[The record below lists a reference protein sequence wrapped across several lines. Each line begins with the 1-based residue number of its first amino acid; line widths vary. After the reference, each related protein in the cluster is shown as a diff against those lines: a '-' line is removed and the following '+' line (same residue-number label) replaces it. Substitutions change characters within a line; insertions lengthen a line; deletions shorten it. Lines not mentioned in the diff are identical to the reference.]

1 MANNAPAYGSGR
13 NRRPDPISQ
22 IGPGI
27 GHESGHLAADP
38 VAPMPSGCI
47 SLDAP
52 IVRIEGVRII
62 RKGSAWRGVGLRL
75 QNNDPASTIFEVF
88 LTAGDGRDL
97 VIAVLDEDEAVATWR
112 SAGKATMLPLLMQA
126 ADGTTSAPYP
136 QLGAV
141 ALGQF
146 HFRRQHSF
154 LRHRRPRFLV
164 RRKPARQSLERIG
177 IEGEELSRG
186 TVV

>member
-13 NRRPDPISQ
+13 HRRPDPISQ
-22 IGPGI
+22 IGPAFGE
-27 GHESGHLAADP
+27 GAVDP
-38 VAPMPSGCI
+38 VATLPAGCI
-47 SLDAP
+47 SLAAP
-52 IVRIEGVRII
+52 LVRIEGVRII
-62 RKGSAWRGVGLRL
+62 SKGQSWRGVGLRL
-75 QNNDPASTIFEVF
+75 QNNDPASMIFEVF

-97 VIAVLDEDEAVATWR
+97 VIAVLDEDDAVANWR
-112 SAGKATMLPLLMQA
+112 SAGKAMMLPLLMQA

-177 IEGEELSRG
+177 ISGEELSRG